1 MVHVWLYGLVFFLP
15 ENGAIL
21 TESSCQLIVGDEVVM
36 TFIKERKEDSFYK
49 HTFLITMR
57 LERNIKK

>member
-1 MVHVWLYGLVFFLP
+1 MIDMVHVWLYGLVFFLP

-36 TFIKERKEDSFYK
+36 TFIKERKEDSLS
-49 HTFLITMR
+49 TI
-57 LERNIKK
+57 